1 MVRHVSLPVVLLA
14 LASSGC
20 DTQLEPCTE
29 GCPDI
34 SGVYTVQNA
43 TPVGQCPFSP
53 YLLAPTVEL
62 LQSDEGRKATLHVI
76 DPSSNLE
83 VQLTGDVYAR
93 GPKDGSKLL
102 GSFQLNSSVVR
113 PASQSD
119 KRTMVLDVSATG
131 SVSLLKGRRVL
142 SATLSTTDI
151 TQSSNTGCSISLSI
165 TGEGS

>member
-1 MVRHVSLPVVLLA
+1 MVRHLSLPAVLLA

-20 DTQLEPCTE
+20 GNQLEPCTE

-34 SGVYTVQNA
+34 SGVYAVQNA

-53 YLLAPTVEL
+53 YLLAPTVQL
-62 LQSDEGRKATLHVI
+62 LQSDNGRKATLDVI

-93 GPKDGSKLL
+93 GPGEDSELL

-113 PASQSD
+113 AASQSD
-119 KRTMVLDVSATG
+119 GQPRVLDVSATG
-131 SVSLLKGRRVL
+131 SVSLREGRRVL

-151 TQSSNTGCSISLSI
+151 TNGESTGCSISLAI

>member
-29 GCPDI
+29 SCPDI
-34 SGVYTVQNA
+34 SGMYAVQNA

-53 YLLAPTVEL
+53 YLFAPTVEL
-62 LQSDEGRKATLHVI
+62 LQSDDGQKATLHVI

-93 GPKDGSKLL
+93 GPKDDSELL

-113 PASQSD
+113 AASQSD
-119 KRTMVLDVSATG
+119 EQSRVLDVSATG
-131 SVSLLKGRRVL
+131 SVALQEGRRVL

-151 TQSSNTGCSISLSI
+151 TNNTGTGCSISLTI